1 MKRIVWLTT
10 LLTIGSTAGCVER
23 RFTVF
28 SDPPGALVYLNGRY
42 LGPAPADGYLIY
54 YGKQE
59 FTLVKEGYE
68 TLKVVERYPP
78 PWYEWPGIDFV
89 TENIWPFKI
98 RDVRRFS
105 YTMQPLQSIPPDD
118 VRARAEALRARGQTI
133 GVPAAP
139 RPLGPV
145 QPAPPPP
152 DATLPPPRTVPPQP
166 PAGINGP

>member
-10 LLTIGSTAGCVER
+10 LLTLGSTAGCVER

-28 SDPPGALVYLNGRY
+28 STPPGALVYLNGRY
-42 LGPAPADGYLIY
+42 LGPAPADGYLTY

-59 FTLVKEGYE
+59 FTLIKEGYQ

-78 PWYEWPGIDFV
+78 PWYELPGIDFFA
-89 TENIWPFKI
+89 ENIWPFKL

-105 YTMQPLQSIPPDD
+105 YDMVPLQSIPPDD

-133 GVPAAP
+133 GVPAPP
-139 RPLGPV
+139 RPIGPAAPV
-145 QPAPPPP
+145 PPPP
-152 DATLPPPRTVPPQP
+152 DGTLPPPRTVPPS
-166 PAGINGP
+166 AGVNGP